1 MDADSPGSPPAP
13 RVHSVRRAV
22 SKSAT
27 LSRRK
32 ALRWLSRAAV
42 GLGVAGCG
50 SIFADDRS
58 RFGWEAAATIPPGP
72 YRAQIWQ
79 PPGQYTAP
87 IFVLVLVKPGLA
99 PARII
104 EPYAV
109 ADLGEVSPATV
120 VANLHAR
127 YPGLLPNGV
136 EVEPLVAGREEIGY
150 VIRTQN
156 IDVYAYLDRSLGQ
169 YSVKLSGV
177 GKYRRKGGG
186 AGR

>member
-1 MDADSPGSPPAP
+1 
-13 RVHSVRRAV
+13 V

-27 LSRRK
+27 LSRRE

-42 GLGVAGCG
+42 GLGVTGCA
-50 SIFADDRS
+50 SMLADDRS
-58 RFGWEAAATIPPGP
+58 RFGWDAAAAIPPGP
-72 YRAQIWQ
+72 YRTQIWR
-79 PPGQYTAP
+79 PPGQHTAP
-87 IFVLVLVKPGLA
+87 IFVVVLVKAGRA

-109 ADLGEVSPATV
+109 EDLGEVTPATV
-120 VANLHAR
+120 VADLHGR

-136 EVEPLVAGREEIGY
+136 EVEPLVAGDEDIGY
-150 VIRTQN
+150 IIRTQN
-156 IDVYAYLDRSLGQ
+156 IVVYAYLDRSLGQ

-186 AGR
+186 TGR

>member
-1 MDADSPGSPPAP
+1 M
-13 RVHSVRRAV
+13 
-22 SKSAT
+22 SKPST
-27 LSRRK
+27 LSRRE
-32 ALRWLSRAAV
+32 ALSWISRAAV

-79 PPGQYTAP
+79 PPGQHTAP
-87 IFVLVLVKPGLA
+87 IFVVVLVNPGVA
-99 PARII
+99 PVRII
-104 EPYAV
+104 EPYEV
-109 ADLGEVSPATV
+109 VDLGEVSPATV

-136 EVEPLVAGREEIGY
+136 EVEALVAGKEEIGHI
-150 VIRTQN
+150 IRTQN
-156 IDVYAYLDRSLGQ
+156 IIVYAYLDRSLAE

-186 AGR
+186 TGR